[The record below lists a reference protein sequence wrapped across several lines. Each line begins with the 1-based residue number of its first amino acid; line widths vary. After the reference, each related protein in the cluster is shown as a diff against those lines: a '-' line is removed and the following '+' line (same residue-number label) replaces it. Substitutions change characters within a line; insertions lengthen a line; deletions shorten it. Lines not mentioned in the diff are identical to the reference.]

1 MKLHDVK
8 PMIAEN
14 VKAEFNN
21 LEIHM
26 GDFKENKFKMK
37 CVVSY
42 HDQLLVMNGGKRIA
56 TMHARNIGNVHLE
69 KKGIRI
75 AGMNF
80 EIKED
85 EEVSVASG
93 SIRLELDDA
102 TAWYKELW
110 S

>member
-1 MKLHDVK
+1 
-8 PMIAEN
+8 MIAEN
-14 VKAEFNN
+14 VKAEFSN

-26 GDFKENKFKMK
+26 GDFKESKFKMK

-42 HDQLLVMNGGKRIA
+42 HDQLLIMKGGKRIA

-80 EIKED
+80 EIEED
-85 EEVSVASG
+85 DEVSVASG